1 MLAIHTG
8 TAMKLL
14 VIEDSERL
22 RRSLGHGLRRAG
34 FAVDLTGDGREGLAY
49 AEINDYDAV
58 ILDLMLPGLDGLT
71 VLRTLRQKGRKT
83 HVLIL
88 SAKDQVQDRIL
99 GLELGADDY
108 LVKPFAFEELCAR
121 VRALIRRRYEAK
133 CPRIRIGPVEI
144 DTARQT
150 VLRDGATVALTPAE
164 YALLELLALRRGRV
178 VTREQILAH
187 LHDSAD
193 EVASNVVEV
202 LVCSLR
208 KKIQPPGAPP
218 VVVTRRGSGYL
229 IEPETEPP

>member
-1 MLAIHTG
+1 
-8 TAMKLL
+8 MKLL

-34 FAVDLTGDGREGLAY
+34 FAVDLAADGREGLAS
-49 AEINDYDAV
+49 AEINDYDV
-58 ILDLMLPGLDGLT
+58 IILDLMLPGMDGLT
-71 VLRTLRQKGRKT
+71 LLRTLRQKGRKT

-88 SAKDQVQDRIL
+88 SARDQVQDRIL

-121 VRALIRRRYEAK
+121 IRALIRRRYETK
-133 CPRIRIGPVEI
+133 NPSIRVRDVEI
-144 DTARQT
+144 DTAQQR
-150 VLRDGATVALTPAE
+150 VLLHGEPVALTPTE

-178 VTREQILAH
+178 VSREQILDE
-187 LHDSAD
+187 LYESAA

-208 KKIQPPGAPP
+208 KKIQPAGAPP
-218 VVVTRRGSGYL
+218 VIVTRRGSGYL
-229 IEPETEPP
+229 IERIEAAS

>member
-1 MLAIHTG
+1 
-8 TAMKLL
+8 MKLL

-34 FAVDLTGDGREGLAY
+34 FAVDLTPDGREGLAY
-49 AEINDYDAV
+49 AEINDYDV
-58 ILDLMLPGLDGLT
+58 IVLDLMLPGMDGLT
-71 VLRTLRQKGRKT
+71 LLRTLRQKGGKT

-121 VRALIRRRYEAK
+121 IRALIRRRYETK
-133 CPRIRIGPVEI
+133 SPSIHLGEVEI
-144 DTARQT
+144 DMARQA
-150 VLRDGATVALTPAE
+150 VLVHGEPVALTPTE

-178 VTREQILAH
+178 VTREQILDR
-187 LHDSAD
+187 LYESED

-208 KKIQPPGAPP
+208 KKIQPAGAPP
-218 VVVTRRGSGYL
+218 VIVTRRGRGYL
-229 IEPETEPP
+229 IEANSS

>member
-1 MLAIHTG
+1 
-8 TAMKLL
+8 MKLL

-34 FAVDLTGDGREGLAY
+34 FAVDLTPDGREGLAY
-49 AEINDYDAV
+49 AEINDYDV
-58 ILDLMLPGLDGLT
+58 IVLDLMLPGMDGLT
-71 VLRTLRQKGRKT
+71 ILRTLRQKGRKT

-121 VRALIRRRYEAK
+121 VRALIRRRYETK
-133 CPRIRIGPVEI
+133 SPSIHLGEVEI
-144 DTARQT
+144 DTARQS
-150 VLRDGATVALTPAE
+150 VLVQGEPVALTPTE

-178 VTREQILAH
+178 VTREQILAQ
-187 LHDSAD
+187 LYESED

-208 KKIQPPGAPP
+208 KKIQPAGTPP
-218 VVVTRRGSGYL
+218 VIVTRRGRGYL
-229 IEPETEPP
+229 IEASSP

>member
-1 MLAIHTG
+1 
-8 TAMKLL
+8 MKLL

-34 FAVDLTGDGREGLAY
+34 FAVDLTADGREGLAY
-49 AEINDYDAV
+49 AEVNDYDV
-58 ILDLMLPGLDGLT
+58 ILLDLMLPGIDGLT

-108 LVKPFAFEELCAR
+108 LIKPFAFEELCAR
-121 VRALIRRRYEAK
+121 VRALIRRRYETK
-133 CPRIRIGPVEI
+133 SPWIRIHDLEI
-144 DTARQT
+144 DMAQQK
-150 VLRDGATVALTPAE
+150 VLLRGEPVALTPTE

-178 VTREQILAH
+178 VTREQILAQ
-187 LHDSAD
+187 LYESEAD
-193 EVASNVVEV
+193 VASNVVEV

-208 KKIQPPGAPP
+208 KKIQPAGAPP
-218 VVVTRRGSGYL
+218 VIVTRRGRGYL
-229 IEPETEPP
+229 IEMEAPGEARSS